1 MLNVSGRETE
11 TGRSGGVGDTGLS
24 LWPQTGGLPCSGVRG
39 GEGCSCTC
47 RVPAKLRLAGR
58 VTVEPQPPC
67 PPLLALQDELSHI
80 NARLNMGIL
89 GCEYGPTTAPTAV
102 PKASPCLSQLLL
114 SPQPMTHSR
123 SSSAKE
129 PLWATRAL
137 CGVSVS
143 TPWGTCSSVALLT
156 RPSRWVGSCLGGL
169 GSLAGEGWVLAMGGS
184 SSYRRGSLRKACFLI
199 PTVSPLAP
207 G

>member
-1 MLNVSGRETE
+1 MWGTQDYPSG
-11 TGRSGGVGDTGLS
+11 
-24 LWPQTGGLPCSGVRG
+24 WAPTGGFPCSGLGVWG
-39 GEGCSCTC
+39 GEGCCTSGW
-47 RVPAKLRLAGR
+47 RAGVP
-58 VTVEPQPPC
+58 VEPQPPC
-67 PPLLALQDELSHI
+67 PPLSALQDELSHI

-89 GCEYGPTTAPTAV
+89 GCEYGPTAAPTTV

-114 SPQPMTHSR
+114 FLQPMTHSR

-137 CGVSVS
+137 SGVSVS

-169 GSLAGEGWVLAMGGS
+169 CSLAGEAGVLAVGGS
-184 SSYRRGSLRKACFLI
+184 CSYRRGFLRMACFLI
-199 PTVSPLAP
+199 PTMPPLAP